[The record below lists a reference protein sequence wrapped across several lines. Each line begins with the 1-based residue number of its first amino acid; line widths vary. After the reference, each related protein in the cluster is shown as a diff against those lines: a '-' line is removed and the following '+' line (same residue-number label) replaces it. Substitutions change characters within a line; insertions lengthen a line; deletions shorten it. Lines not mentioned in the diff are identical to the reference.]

1 MMNHNIGVDNIKLN
15 LPINLLSKRGL
26 KNVSNPHKTK
36 KKHYKRIG
44 RSIILI
50 IDISIYSKYNETVLQ
65 YFSDTLYSVIFITV
79 CMFSYTKRTLQTS
92 KYLAFDATASNS
104 RL

>member
-15 LPINLLSKRGL
+15 FPINLLSKKGL
-26 KNVSNPHKTK
+26 RNIYNPHKTK

-44 RSIILI
+44 RSIIWI

-65 YFSDTLYSVIFITV
+65 YFSDTLYNDIFITV
-79 CMFSYTKRTLQTS
+79 WMFS
-92 KYLAFDATASNS
+92 
-104 RL
+104 